1 MAAAAGRELSLGYG
15 LGALAPRGGLLRFPD
30 GMVAGFQEDE
40 AECMAFL

>member
-15 LGALAPRGGLLRFPD
+15 LGASAPCGELLRFPD
-30 GMVAGFQEDE
+30 GTVAGFQEDE